1 MIMRV
6 VIIDDEEW
14 TRDTIKRIGR
24 WRDLGFKISGEAS
37 DGVSGLECIR
47 QVKPHL
53 IITDMKMPGL
63 DGAQMLRKLGEQQI
77 DSKVIVVSGYSDY
90 VYTRQALN
98 SQAVDYLLKPIDVD
112 EFNRVITRCAH
123 EIQARERE
131 DKPVPPTPLLQGL
144 ESGWLKLY
152 QQARDDVKNSL
163 DALSTRGIEVACQRI
178 GELYQR
184 AESGIRLALIVKINQ
199 DLQSII
205 DEVLVAWSV
214 EESNRFSPARISFAI
229 GSQKS
234 IDDLLHHHLE
244 IARELID
251 LKMQAN
257 QRKQRLDI
265 ETIRTYIDAHFTE
278 SVTLE
283 ALADNYAVSKEY
295 LSTLFKKDTGV
306 TFTEY
311 LVRLRMEKAKD
322 LIVNYHIPL
331 QRVPEMVGYV
341 DIPHFYKSF
350 KRYHG
355 FTPGS
360 LREHKAQEQ
369 GTDPNG
375 IH

>member
-14 TRDTIKRIGR
+14 TRDTIKRIGH
-24 WRDLGFKISGEAS
+24 WRDLGFKIAGEAS

-63 DGAQMLRKLGEQQI
+63 DGAQMLRRLNELQLEA
-77 DSKVIVVSGYSDY
+77 KVIVVSGYSDY

-123 EIQARERE
+123 EIQAHERE
-131 DKPVPPTPLLQGL
+131 ENPSLPLALLQGL
-144 ESGWLKLY
+144 ESSWLKLY
-152 QQARDDVKNSL
+152 QQARDDAKNSL
-163 DALSTRGIEVACQRI
+163 DALSPRGIEVAYRRLEELFQRV
-178 GELYQR
+178 EC
-184 AESGIRLALIVKINQ
+184 GIRLALIVKINQ

-205 DEVLVAWSV
+205 DEAIVAWSV

-234 IDDLLHHHLE
+234 IEDLLHHHLE
-244 IARELID
+244 IAQELID
-251 LKMQAN
+251 FKMQAN

-295 LSTLFKKDTGV
+295 LSTLFKKDTGT

-350 KRYHG
+350 KRYFG
-355 FTPGS
+355 FTPGT
-360 LREHKAQEQ
+360 LRGQNWQEE
-369 GTDPNG
+369 GTDTSG